1 MTPPHRGC
9 HLTLVGLIVA
19 VAALAAC
26 GSGTNPTPGPTVAPT
41 ASILPATDRP
51 AFPDSPLVGV
61 VTSVD
66 SSGLASVS
74 GFTLRTGDGRTFEI
88 RIGTLENGAEFPP
101 GHLSEHIATAEPV
114 KVSFRVDGTEL
125 VAYRIEDAGG

>member
-1 MTPPHRGC
+1 MTRPRARLLLALVALVIA
-9 HLTLVGLIVA
+9 LT
-19 VAALAAC
+19 AC
-26 GSGTNPTPGPTVAPT
+26 GPGTTPTVAPT
-41 ASILPATDRP
+41 AAPTPSATALPV
-51 AFPDSPLVGV
+51 FPDSPLVGV

-74 GFTLRTGDGRTFEI
+74 GFTLRTADGRSFEI
-88 RIGTLENGAEFPP
+88 RIGDLENGAEFPP

-114 KVSFRVDGTEL
+114 KVAFRVEGTEL